1 MGMHTVDRKLA
12 KALVTI
18 DSWLKEQQSNDL
30 TNVVEASREAITE
43 IQTRGYYL
51 DYEKEFLNELRKQYI
66 EDIKQNEV

>member
-1 MGMHTVDRKLA
+1 MHTVDRKLA

-18 DSWLKEQQSNDL
+18 DSWLKEQQSTDL

-51 DYEKEFLNELRKQYI
+51 DYEKDLLNELRRQYL
-66 EDIKQNEV
+66 EDVKSNN